1 MDAVF
6 RVGLVLAV
14 AACAFATAGAG
25 VGATGGS
32 RIVFPGTAEGSNV
45 TQLFAVDPSGSN
57 LKQLTTGS
65 YPALYPAFSPSGA
78 RIAFAR
84 FGIGIFTIAR
94 DGSGLRRLTTNGRDS
109 YPTWSPNGK
118 TVAFVRP
125 VGPAWK
131 IFLVPAQGGKP
142 KELKRSPASG
152 RPNWTKLKGLLI
164 PTAADLLRI
173 DPKTGQVLKYYNAE
187 LDAIWGLNSVEIS
200 PGATNLTYVGTRDPV
215 PGDQE
220 CGDGPCQRYGL
231 YFESLKTKVKKA
243 RLIVKDAGSA
253 TFSPDGQRLA
263 YVGGGTLNIRT
274 IAGGATTT
282 VPVTGA
288 TPVQQGPP
296 AWR

>member
-1 MDAVF
+1 MF
-6 RVGLVLAV
+6 RLGLLAAV
-14 AACAFATAGAG
+14 AAVVCAVAGAAG
-25 VGATGGS
+25 GATGDHL
-32 RIVFPGTAEGSNV
+32 IVFPGTAEGSNV
-45 TQLFAVDPSGSN
+45 TQLFAVEPSGAN
-57 LKQLTTGS
+57 LRQLTTGS
-65 YPALYPAFSPSGA
+65 YAALYPAFSPAGT
-78 RIAFAR
+78 RLAFAR
-84 FGIGIFTIAR
+84 FGVGLFTVNP

-131 IFLVPAQGGKP
+131 VFLVAAKGGKP
-142 KELKRSPASG
+142 QQLKHSPAAG
-152 RPNWTKLKGLLI
+152 RPTWTKPQGLLI

-173 DPKTGQVLKYYNAE
+173 DPKSGKVLKYFGAE

-200 PGATNLTYVGTRDPV
+200 PGVSNLTYVGTRDPV
-215 PGDQE
+215 PGDQD

-231 YFESLKTKVKKA
+231 YLENLRTKVKKA

-253 TFSPDGQRLA
+253 TFSADGKRIA
-263 YVGGGTLNIRT
+263 FVGGGVLNIRT
-274 IAGGATTT
+274 LASGATST
-282 VPVTGA
+282 VATTGA